1 MIMNKEIDKYIS
13 VLQSGVDNCDNTKIA
28 ADFLLS
34 KDSEY
39 LSINKVDVAR
49 LFYQILCSYGRI
61 FGEIAHE
68 TIGEETYRLFNH
80 ISGINTD
87 EATQSEDSNLM
98 TIWFLNELYQKLRYG
113 QGFSAK
119 VSLSSINY
127 WIMGLDDIKY
137 IFKIKDSNG
146 DKIFPINRLILKVL
160 QDDEFISVSKLTQ
173 YHIRIFQ
180 LAVELFEE
188 HEEQKV
194 LNDIKEKCNLQF
206 LEYLDGTQEVLDSKN
221 YMNYQKNGVMIFY
234 NESKKSILIRHE
246 KEEYFHH
253 SVDGVDRKIQTE
265 YNIDKN
271 PIGFFVIVDA
281 DNILL
286 RSYRDVILQHPQR
299 ILELVYK
306 YGCYNIFFNKALI
319 IKENV
324 IFPINPYAAQDRYIV
339 DEKGIACSKEKI
351 QDVLRGYNLS
361 AVKRKGL
368 DCVSIGLCITLL
380 EKENVGVDSLGLDSL
395 VETDWYQNQIT
406 RNWAESC
413 KDPVAALKSIMS
425 LWGIEL
431 DYVCK
436 KTTIQE
442 YCIKTQN
449 FLPYQC
455 SFDWMYSILHLPSTP
470 AIYEF
475 EVEEDEEGSKFLK
488 INNSHTVAGKLQN
501 RSDIINIDE
510 VAFDIQLSQDEKEEF
525 WELGIKHYLT
535 YDESSNKWNFSIQ
548 NETLYM
554 NLMRLE
560 IINQNSLPFDL
571 RNMVSISA
579 IDNIKSYMYLHKDS
593 LLLHD
598 VSNNDDYQDF
608 DAIAIYRL
616 IHNLLWNRIN
626 AENWQSF
633 YKIIIQHQKASFS
646 SINQDAVF
654 HLDETGVLYVPK
666 ENERSDSSLSRIYHE
681 YLKDN
686 THRSNYSLY
695 FNALDFNAE
704 ENKYYIKGNR
714 IRKIVFLFDNIC
726 LGRATIISLATYL
739 DRFDQ
744 VDNLK
749 DDRKAIAERAAMKY
763 ICEDRIVS
771 MNEIIYANEITEV
784 KVHSYYGTQ
793 AGVEAVGAFLE
804 KCGLK
809 ATVSCSEKLTKTTD
823 AVFEELSVVWPEKW
837 NKTPEESDSFYMFI
851 REFNQPKKNVFP
863 DEMLVDPRKA
873 ICLFVK
879 KKEI

>member
-13 VLQSGVDNCDNTKIA
+13 VLQSGIDNCDNTKIA

-68 TIGEETYRLFNH
+68 SIGEETHRLFNH

-113 QGFSAK
+113 QGFSAEI
-119 VSLSSINY
+119 SLSSINY

-146 DKIFPINRLILKVL
+146 EKYFPINRLILKVL
-160 QDDEFISVSKLTQ
+160 QDDEFISIRKITQ

-188 HEEQKV
+188 HEEQKI
-194 LNDIKEKCNLQF
+194 LNDIKEKCNLKF

-221 YMNYQKNGVMIFY
+221 YMNYQKNGVMLFY

-246 KEEYFHH
+246 KEAYFHH
-253 SVDGVDRKIQTE
+253 GLDGVDREIQTE

-281 DNILL
+281 ENILL
-286 RSYRDVILQHPQR
+286 RSYHDVILQHPQR

-306 YGCYNIFFNKALI
+306 YGCYNIFFNKALQ

-324 IFPINPYAAQDRYIV
+324 IFPLNPYTDQDRYIV
-339 DEKGIACSKEKI
+339 DEKGIAYSKERI
-351 QDVLRGYNLS
+351 YDVLRGYNLS
-361 AVKRKGL
+361 AVKSTGL

-380 EKENVGVDSLGLDSL
+380 EKENVGIDALGLDSL
-395 VETDWYQNQIT
+395 IETDWYQNQVI
-406 RNWAESC
+406 RNWTNAC
-413 KDPVAALKSIMS
+413 KDPIAAIKSIMV
-425 LWGIEL
+425 LWCQEL

-436 KTTIQE
+436 KTTLQE
-442 YCIKTQN
+442 YCVKTQN
-449 FLPYQC
+449 FLPYSC
-455 SFDWMYSILHLPSTP
+455 SLDWIYSILHLPSTP
-470 AIYEF
+470 VIYEF
-475 EVEEDEEGSKFLK
+475 AVEEDEEGSKILK
-488 INNSHTVAGKLQN
+488 INNAHTVAGKSIK
-501 RSDIINIDE
+501 RSDITDIDE
-510 VAFDIQLSQDEKEEF
+510 VAFDVQLSTDEKEEF

-535 YDESSNKWNFSIQ
+535 YDEASNQWSFSLQ
-548 NETLYM
+548 KEALYM
-554 NLMRLE
+554 YLTLLE
-560 IINQNSLPFDL
+560 IINQNSLPLDV
-571 RNMVSISA
+571 RTRASISA
-579 IDNIKSYMYLHKDS
+579 IDSIKSYMRLQEDA
-593 LLLHD
+593 LLLND
-598 VSNNDDYQDF
+598 VSNNDDYKDF
-608 DAIAIYRL
+608 DAIANYRL
-616 IHNLLWNRIN
+616 VHNLIWSRID
-626 AENWQSF
+626 ADNWESF
-633 YKIIIQHQKASFS
+633 YKIIIHHQKSSFS
-646 SINQDAVF
+646 LINQDAVF
-654 HLDETGVLYVPK
+654 YLNESGVLYVPK
-666 ENERSDSSLSRIYHE
+666 ENESSDPSLSRIYHK

-686 THRSNYSLY
+686 TQRSKYSLY
-695 FNALDFNAE
+695 FNELDFNAE
-704 ENKYYIKGNR
+704 ENKYYINGNR

-726 LGRATIISLATYL
+726 LGRATTISLASYL
-739 DRFDQ
+739 DQFDK

-749 DDRKAIAERAAMKY
+749 AERQAIAERAAIKY
-763 ICEDRIVS
+763 IAEGKIVS
-771 MNEIIYANEITEV
+771 ISEIISANEITDVE
-784 KVHSYYGTQ
+784 VHSYYGTQ
-793 AGVEAVGAFLE
+793 DGVEAVRAFLK
-804 KCGLK
+804 KCGMK
-809 ATVSCSEKLTKTTD
+809 ATVSYSEKLIKTTD
-823 AVFEELSVVWPEKW
+823 AVFEDLSVVWPEKW
-837 NKTPEESDSFYMFI
+837 NKTPEEFESFYMFI